1 MIDNA
6 SNVFFDP
13 LSVLFGNQWQAMQG
27 CKYKMSVEIVI
38 FNFHDNDFNKVEY
51 KGYLFST
58 KVGFLK

>member
-6 SNVFFDP
+6 GNVFFYP
-13 LSVLFGNQWQAMQG
+13 LSVLFRNQWQAMQG

-51 KGYLFST
+51 R
-58 KVGFLK
+58 VVCFLLRLDF